1 MVPAAL
7 KTLALPEPI
16 VWIGGAFPVVVV
28 AVDGVTD
35 TQLPLPISTVG
46 RMEAGLDAAL

>member
-1 MVPAAL
+1 MPVVL

-16 VWIGGAFPVVVV
+16 VWIAGALPVAVVV
-28 AVDGVTD
+28 VDGVTD
-35 TQLPLPISTVG
+35 TQLPLPNSTVG